1 VTLNIK
7 FDSEKRTTK
16 VAVLKL
22 WPVYYVSSIQICLLS
37 TRQILQSGLR
47 VKDNKSSSTFYNKS
61 SDAVLSA
68 TPNLWGNIQIMKTCI
83 LKYNISNPVSLIT
96 RHLDFETLHYCFGY
110 TSDKAIYQVLDNIE
124 NIKKIH
130 FLTQKYVYYSC
141 ILGKIYQYSFLK
153 NSVHFSE
160 PLGLIYSDLLEL
172 PTLSY
177 SKYK

>member
-1 VTLNIK
+1 
-7 FDSEKRTTK
+7 
-16 VAVLKL
+16 
-22 WPVYYVSSIQICLLS
+22 
-37 TRQILQSGLR
+37 
-47 VKDNKSSSTFYNKS
+47 
-61 SDAVLSA
+61 
-68 TPNLWGNIQIMKTCI
+68 MKTCI

-110 TSDKAIYQVLDNIE
+110 ASDKAIYQVLDNIE
-124 NIKKIH
+124 NVKKIH

-141 ILGKIYQYSFLK
+141 TLGKIYQYSFLK